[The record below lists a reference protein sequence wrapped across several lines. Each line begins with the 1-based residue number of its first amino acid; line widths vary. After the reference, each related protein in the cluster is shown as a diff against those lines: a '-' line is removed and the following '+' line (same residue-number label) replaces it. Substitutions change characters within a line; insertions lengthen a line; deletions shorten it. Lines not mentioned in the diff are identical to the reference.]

1 MIACRRN
8 HLPERRAVRRHLS
21 RRTSHSQTHAFPAE
35 RSESRD
41 HVGAGGRACVAKSI
55 ADATPARGSLL
66 RMSLGRGRMGVM
78 DGRGHSTVNAAR
90 HSKLNARA
98 VGEQSAL
105 APLPVSGISPAQ
117 VVRGLHPFGLVTAC
131 RCFSSVR
138 HRIDPAFV
146 ARFPSRSA
154 RRRLPFSLRPAAALQ
169 PDRRSQESADTRP
182 TCAAVPA
189 VYSLDGANCTHKT

>member
-1 MIACRRN
+1 MCVGTARTDRSFVMAGRVLVLHRVQFTAPN
-8 HLPERRAVRRHLS
+8 LMLS
-21 RRTSHSQTHAFPAE
+21 RPSVARAGITSVALGE
-35 RSESRD
+35 R
-41 HVGAGGRACVAKSI
+41 AAKSI

-131 RCFSSVR
+131 RCFSLVR
-138 HRIDPAFV
+138 HRVDPAFV

-154 RRRLPFSLRPAAALQ
+154 RRRVSFYLRPAARL
-169 PDRRSQESADTRP
+169 RGGSQVGGMPP
-182 TCAAVPA
+182 TLLAMLPV
-189 VYSLDGANCTHKT
+189 